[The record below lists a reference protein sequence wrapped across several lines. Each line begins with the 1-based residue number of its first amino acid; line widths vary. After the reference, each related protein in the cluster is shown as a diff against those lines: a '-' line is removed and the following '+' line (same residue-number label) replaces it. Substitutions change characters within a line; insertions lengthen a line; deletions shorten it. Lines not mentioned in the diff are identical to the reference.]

1 MSQATDGH
9 MLVPGDP
16 DQWWNMPVLPSAPFD
31 GANTQ
36 IEQSDHVEAQAL
48 LPLDHEAVRRWLTA
62 ITETGGPPPWAA
74 RKGET
79 RWSTAIDPDVETA
92 VSQALAAMWRSSSAR
107 AEEAAGTG
115 EQPEVQRHIDIVIDG
130 LAKRDKSIVSD
141 RDKPRLRKALDD
153 ADKPLA
159 GRPGA
164 DAGVGRAIG
173 TGWSGLSTEQ
183 RS

>member
-1 MSQATDGH
+1 MSQATDQH

-16 DQWWNMPVLPSAPFD
+16 DPWTGVPMAPFDPLSDQWWSMPVLPAAP
-31 GANTQ
+31 
-36 IEQSDHVEAQAL
+36 IEQFGPIEPVALSCWIKAIVEA
-48 LPLDHEAVRRWLTA
+48 
-62 ITETGGPPPWAA
+62 GGPPLRA
-74 RKGET
+74 EM
-79 RWSTAIDPDVETA
+79 ETA
-92 VSQALAAMWRSSSAR
+92 VSQALGAAWRSSSAR

-153 ADKPLA
+153 ADKPLG

-173 TGWSGLSTEQ
+173 TRWPS
-183 RS
+183 R